1 MTIRKRIV
9 TLQTKQFVLSVDS
22 KELCLIRT
30 FPGLILGLR
39 VESASSKT
47 IITLAMGQEG
57 RYYLTFNLI
66 KLSVW
71 QVFNGQSAAT
81 QVRRCLGWQKQ
92 VCSSSCSSP
101 RSRMAKL
108 APGEGLDSHWP
119 RTLLWVYTLPTSGTV
134 GIDRDNTGVSW
145 QAGHKLGS
153 RLLHSN
159 DSHSKG
165 IRCRQMIRKKNE
177 AWPSVKNSAA
187 PSQCLLSS

>member
-9 TLQTKQFVLSVDS
+9 TLQTKQFVLSVGS

-47 IITLAMGQEG
+47 IITLAVGQEG

-66 KLSVW
+66 KLSMC

-81 QVRRCLGWQKQ
+81 QARQCLGWQKQ
-92 VCSSSCSSP
+92 VCSSSCSFP

-108 APGEGLDSHWP
+108 APWEGHDSHWP
-119 RTLLWVYTLPTSGTV
+119 RTLY
-134 GIDRDNTGVSW
+134 
-145 QAGHKLGS
+145 GS
-153 RLLHSN
+153 TP
-159 DSHSKG
+159 
-165 IRCRQMIRKKNE
+165 C
-177 AWPSVKNSAA
+177 
-187 PSQCLLSS
+187 PSQALSVLTEIIQESPDRQGTS